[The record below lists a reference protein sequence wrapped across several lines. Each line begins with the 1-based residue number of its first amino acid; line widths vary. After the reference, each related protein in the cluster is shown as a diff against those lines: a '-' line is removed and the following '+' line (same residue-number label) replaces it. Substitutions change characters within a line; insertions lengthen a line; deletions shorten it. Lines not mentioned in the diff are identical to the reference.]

1 MKFTGILNIPEGND
15 LNTIRYVLYNK
26 DINASFNITEKLK
39 EVYNKQNKKCGLV
52 INYKG
57 KDIFNEVG
65 ELYRDYSNWM
75 INGVSIDW
83 NLWDLTGKLV
93 HIDFHDMLA
102 LEREEVL

>member
-15 LNTIRYVLYNK
+15 LNTITYVLYNK
-26 DINASFNITEKLK
+26 DYNASFNLTEKLK

-52 INYKG
+52 ISYKRE
-57 KDIFNEVG
+57 DIFNEVG
-65 ELYRDYSNWM
+65 ELYKDYNNWM

-83 NLWDLTGKLV
+83 RLWDLTGKLV